1 METATCMQK
10 YQLLACFGI
19 FYKVS
24 AAHIKHMQSIA

>member
-1 METATCMQK
+1 MYAK
-10 YQLLACFGI
+10 VQLLACFGI